1 MKKLIISLTALASIA
16 SFSLVNAAGDA
27 AAGKEKAATCAA
39 CHGADGVSTQEIF
52 PNLKG
57 QKAAY
62 LVIALKAYKS
72 GDRKNGI
79 MNGMAAGLSDADIEN
94 VAAYFSG
101 L

>member
-1 MKKLIISLTALASIA
+1 MMVSLALMTSMA
-16 SFSLVNAAGDA
+16 SFTSLNVAYAAGDA
-27 AAGKEKAATCAA
+27 AAGKEKAITCMA
-39 CHGADGVSTQEIF
+39 CHGADGISTQDIF

-62 LVIALKAYKS
+62 IVIALKAYKS

-79 MNGMAAGLSDADIEN
+79 MNGMAAGLTEADMEN
-94 VAAYFSG
+94 LAAHFSG